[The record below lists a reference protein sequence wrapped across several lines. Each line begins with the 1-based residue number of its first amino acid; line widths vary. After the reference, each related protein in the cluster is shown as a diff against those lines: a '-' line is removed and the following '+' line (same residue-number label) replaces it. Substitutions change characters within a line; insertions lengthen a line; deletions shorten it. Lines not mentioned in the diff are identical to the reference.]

1 MFQFDTRAWSVHV
14 DGRCVQ
20 LMGHCAGDG
29 GSDVVSVWLW
39 RVVCGGCEADTGPA

>member
-29 GSDVVSVWLW
+29 GSDVVSVLVVACSLW
-39 RVVCGGCEADTGPA
+39 RL